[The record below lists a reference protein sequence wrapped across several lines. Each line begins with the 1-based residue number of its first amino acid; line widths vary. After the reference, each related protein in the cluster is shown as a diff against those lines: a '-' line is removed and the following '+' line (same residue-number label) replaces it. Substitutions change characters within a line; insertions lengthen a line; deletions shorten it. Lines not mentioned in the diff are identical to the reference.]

1 MQFEKGETEK
11 TITVDII
18 EKEEGIDRDET
29 FGIVLSNIS
38 PAGAK
43 LTKKCNQMVNIVT
56 DSEAKRKQEALA

>member
-1 MQFEKGETEK
+1 LQFEKGETEK

-38 PAGAK
+38 PVGAK